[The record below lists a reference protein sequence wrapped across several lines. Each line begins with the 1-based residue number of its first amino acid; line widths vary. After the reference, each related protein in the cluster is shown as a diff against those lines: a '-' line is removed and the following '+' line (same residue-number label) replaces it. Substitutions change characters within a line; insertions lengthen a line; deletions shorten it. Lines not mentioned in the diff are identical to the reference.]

1 MKFESLTSPAAD
13 TSALQEEYR
22 QAREIGQ
29 LRFGQRHLYFRS
41 GLKSYYIPYSDIQ
54 RYFRRVMRVPA
65 KMCCGKGDFEI
76 ENLVVCGE
84 KGELAQIQLPGQ
96 KAARIAMECMAAFAP
111 NAAVGVA
118 REAAGGAP
126 QES

>member
-13 TSALQEEYR
+13 SSALREEYR
-22 QAREIGQ
+22 QAREIGK
-29 LRFGQRHLYFRS
+29 LRLGQRHMYIRS
-41 GLKSYYIPYSDIQ
+41 GLKTYYLPYSDIQ

-65 KMCCGKGDFEI
+65 RMCCGKGDFEI
-76 ENLVVCGE
+76 ENLVICDDAR
-84 KGELAQIQLPGQ
+84 ELIQVQLPGQ

>member
-1 MKFESLTSPAAD
+1 MKFESLTSPEAD
-13 TSALQEEYR
+13 TSALQEEYK
-22 QAREIGQ
+22 QAREIGK
-29 LRFGQRHLYFRS
+29 LRLGQRHLYFRS

-76 ENLVVCGE
+76 ENLVICGE

-96 KAARIAMECMAAFAP
+96 KAARIVMECLAELAP
-111 NAAVGVA
+111 NAAVGA
-118 REAAGGAP
+118 AKEPAGGAP
-126 QES
+126 QDC

>member
-1 MKFESLTSPAAD
+1 MKFESLVSQASD
-13 TSALQEEYR
+13 SSALQEEYK
-22 QAREIGQ
+22 QAREIGK
-29 LRFGQRHLYFRS
+29 LRLGQRHLYVRS
-41 GLKSYYIPYSDIQ
+41 GLKSYYIPYSDIR

-84 KGELAQIQLPGQ
+84 KGELVQIQLPGQ
-96 KAARIAMECMAAFAP
+96 KAARIVMECLAELAP
-111 NAAVGVA
+111 NAAVGLA
-118 REAAGGAP
+118 SDPAGAAP

>member
-1 MKFESLTSPAAD
+1 MKFESLTSSAAD
-13 TSALQEEYR
+13 PSVLQEEYK
-22 QAREIGQ
+22 QAREVGKLRLGQ
-29 LRFGQRHLYFRS
+29 QHLYFRS
-41 GLKSYYIPYSDIQ
+41 GLKSYYILYSDIR

-84 KGELAQIQLPGQ
+84 SGELAQIQLPGQ
-96 KAARIAMECMAAFAP
+96 KAARIVMECLAELAP
-111 NAAVGVA
+111 NAVVGIA
-118 REAAGGAP
+118 KESDGGAP

>member
-1 MKFESLTSPAAD
+1 MKFESLTSLEAD
-13 TSALQEEYR
+13 ISALQEECK
-22 QAREIGQ
+22 QAREIGK
-29 LRFGQRHLYFRS
+29 LRLGQRHLYFRS

-76 ENLVVCGE
+76 ENLVICGE

-96 KAARIAMECMAAFAP
+96 KAARIVMECLAELAP
-111 NAAVGVA
+111 NAAVGA
-118 REAAGGAP
+118 AKEPAGGAP